1 MSSPEI
7 QKLVHELN
15 VHQIELEM
23 QNEALRKSQAETA
36 ESQYKYSDLYDFAPV
51 GYFTFDKKGYIIE
64 ANVTGA
70 SLLGAEKRSLAKQP
84 FQRFIVPGHFSI
96 FQFHLQKAH
105 ETRSKQI
112 CKLKLAGKDGT
123 PFDAL
128 IDTIAVIDDKGNF
141 DHYRSSVTDITE
153 ITRAE
158 ALRESEIKYRGLYES
173 TRDGMILTDMDG
185 HILECNRAFSNMLG
199 YSEEEIEGLTYQRMT
214 PAKWHDTEKDII
226 KNKVLRT
233 GYSDIYEKECIRKDG
248 KVFPIFMRMWAIK
261 DETGNVTGMWGI
273 ATDITKRKKTEE
285 ALEEKCRRLQQALD
299 EVRTLR
305 GILPICAKC
314 KNIRDD
320 KGYWSQIESYIRDHS
335 EAEFSHGI
343 CPACA
348 KKLYPEF
355 YKEKIEEEKRHYPR
369 KKVSF
374 SALVSISDSDDKAS
388 LQTGLVS
395 DISLG
400 GVQISIPGAYNFEI
414 GEDKKRSNISIT
426 FTLPNSEVPVTIE
439 CLPKYVLRS
448 NNETYI
454 GASLVD
460 TDIES
465 HKTLQQYLN

>member
-1 MSSPEI
+1 
-7 QKLVHELN
+7 
-15 VHQIELEM
+15 
-23 QNEALRKSQAETA
+23 
-36 ESQYKYSDLYDFAPV
+36 
-51 GYFTFDKKGYIIE
+51 
-64 ANVTGA
+64 
-70 SLLGAEKRSLAKQP
+70 
-84 FQRFIVPGHFSI
+84 
-96 FQFHLQKAH
+96 
-105 ETRSKQI
+105 
-112 CKLKLAGKDGT
+112 
-123 PFDAL
+123 
-128 IDTIAVIDDKGNF
+128 
-141 DHYRSSVTDITE
+141 
-153 ITRAE
+153 
-158 ALRESEIKYRGLYES
+158 
-173 TRDGMILTDMDG
+173 
-185 HILECNRAFSNMLG
+185 
-199 YSEEEIEGLTYQRMT
+199 
-214 PAKWHDTEKDII
+214 
-226 KNKVLRT
+226 
-233 GYSDIYEKECIRKDG
+233 
-248 KVFPIFMRMWAIK
+248 
-261 DETGNVTGMWGI
+261 
-273 ATDITKRKKTEE
+273 
-285 ALEEKCRRLQQALD
+285 LD

>member
-1 MSSPEI
+1 
-7 QKLVHELN
+7 
-15 VHQIELEM
+15 
-23 QNEALRKSQAETA
+23 
-36 ESQYKYSDLYDFAPV
+36 
-51 GYFTFDKKGYIIE
+51 
-64 ANVTGA
+64 
-70 SLLGAEKRSLAKQP
+70 
-84 FQRFIVPGHFSI
+84 
-96 FQFHLQKAH
+96 
-105 ETRSKQI
+105 
-112 CKLKLAGKDGT
+112 
-123 PFDAL
+123 
-128 IDTIAVIDDKGNF
+128 
-141 DHYRSSVTDITE
+141 
-153 ITRAE
+153 
-158 ALRESEIKYRGLYES
+158 
-173 TRDGMILTDMDG
+173 
-185 HILECNRAFSNMLG
+185 
-199 YSEEEIEGLTYQRMT
+199 
-214 PAKWHDTEKDII
+214 
-226 KNKVLRT
+226 
-233 GYSDIYEKECIRKDG
+233 
-248 KVFPIFMRMWAIK
+248 MWAIK